1 MVKISLLSAIS
12 RGGVDAILEISDIN
26 FGYDLILYYFQN
38 MKDAVKRLVYNT
50 QNEKMY
56 ADILK
61 YIPLKGEKPITK
73 QKLSQNTRHLGKRKR
88 DEILMELLET
98 GEIVNDL
105 INKNGRQ
112 YQVYW
117 RTK

>member
-1 MVKISLLSAIS
+1 
-12 RGGVDAILEISDIN
+12 
-26 FGYDLILYYFQN
+26 